1 MAISYTGS
9 DCDGW
14 SFPRPKQPCIWKF
27 RVGRPRP
34 SIAVTSLLQL
44 HSPRHHR
51 NPFAWCQR
59 LGIHSIFSTNLIR
72 LLPYFVREEKQF
84 LPQTPGAPLARPLM
98 GARAASLPLALF
110 VTGGEVDDEPT
121 DQVISPF
128 PLLEYI
134 PSRLCGT
141 CLKNRGGSSR
151 IGSSR
156 CHLHITPS
164 CLLTL
169 VFFAPNS
176 SCMVPKPPFFLLFLL
191 HGPTAQQNWRT

>member
-1 MAISYTGS
+1 M
-9 DCDGW
+9 
-14 SFPRPKQPCIWKF
+14 
-27 RVGRPRP
+27 
-34 SIAVTSLLQL
+34 
-44 HSPRHHR
+44 
-51 NPFAWCQR
+51 
-59 LGIHSIFSTNLIR
+59 GIHSTFSTNLIS

-156 CHLHITPS
+156 CHLRITLS
-164 CLLTL
+164 CPLTL

-176 SCMVPKPPFFLLFLL
+176 TCMVSKTLFFCFFFYMDQQPK
-191 HGPTAQQNWRT
+191 QNWRTLLNKVMV